1 MSVVTLETSLA
12 FLKKLNTHVQRDL
25 EVHTMAFV
33 PEEWRFMFIQNL
45 QVDVHSSCVVI
56 VEVGN
61 SPNDLNR

>member
-1 MSVVTLETSLA
+1 MA
-12 FLKKLNTHVQRDL
+12 FLKKLNTHVPRDL
-25 EVHTMAFV
+25 AVPLLAFV

-45 QVDVHSSCVVI
+45 QVDVHSSYVVI